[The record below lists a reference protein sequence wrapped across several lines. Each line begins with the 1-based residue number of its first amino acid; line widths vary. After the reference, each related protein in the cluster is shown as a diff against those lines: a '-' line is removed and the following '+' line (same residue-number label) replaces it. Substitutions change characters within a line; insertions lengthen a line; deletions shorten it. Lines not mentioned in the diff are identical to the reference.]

1 MTASDHESRKG
12 RRVTPREAAR
22 VGVRAVGDW
31 VGHSPG
37 THIWLLVLAVTSGV
51 IAVVSPGVRN
61 FLLHHNSTNL
71 VQLRDHPIR
80 VLFVSALWIETPSG
94 FLIYGVFFE
103 LIHAPA
109 ERWLGTWRWL
119 VTVAIAHVGATLV
132 SQQAVRLGI
141 QYERLPKSMAHT
153 VDIGVSYGLAG
164 VIGILAYL
172 VPRPWRWGYLVLVT
186 GFFGWSVVNGRTF
199 TDLGH
204 FTALML
210 GFACY
215 AMTPTARARRPR
227 RPGGPPSSGGSRS
240 WPGAGQ
246 PPRGGRLAVR
256 SRVGGPVGFEP
267 GA

>member
-1 MTASDHESRKG
+1 MWSVTATDHESGKG

-22 VGVRAVGDW
+22 VGLRAVGQW

-71 VQLRDHPIR
+71 VQLRDHPLR
-80 VLFVSALWIETPSG
+80 VLFVSALWIESPSG

-119 VTVAIAHVGATLV
+119 LTVGIAHVGATLV

-172 VPRPWRWGYLVLVT
+172 VPRPWRWGYVVLVT
-186 GFFGWSVVNGRTF
+186 GFFGWSVVKGRTF

-204 FTALML
+204 FTALLL

-215 AMTPTARARRPR
+215 VLTPAARARGGRPPR
-227 RPGGPPSSGGSRS
+227 DTGNPGGPSAGGGSRP
-240 WPGAGQ
+240 W
-246 PPRGGRLAVR
+246 PRGGRLAVR
-256 SRVGGPVGFEP
+256 SQV
-267 GA
+267 